1 MPAKKRLPEGLGR
14 ALVVARLIRGWY
26 QEDLAQA
33 SGVRISRI
41 SDYEREVRQ
50 PKMPTLERLAAA
62 LGFTVAELFELPSTI
77 RRLSDRWRTA
87 GTEPAGPGGR
97 SRGGRELARAVMELL
112 IADAAEAPLRSQP
125 SEAASALAEER
136 RLAPALW
143 ARLKDRPEEEWREM
157 VRDDA
162 AFHSA
167 GFAELLCEESVNAAG
182 NSAQRARHL
191 AELAVEVAERVP
203 GEEAWRCRV
212 QGYTRPHLANAE
224 RVAGD
229 LRAAD
234 AELDRAAEL
243 WRAGEAG
250 DPGLLNEAR
259 VLGLEAALRRDG
271 HRLSEAVALFDRALG
286 IDRWGETPT
295 LLIGKAKVLERLGR
309 FEEAVVLLRQAGGG
323 LDAKEEP
330 RKVLIVR
337 ELLLLN
343 LCHFGRHREAELL
356 VGEVRALAC
365 QLGNQLDLVRV
376 DWLQGR
382 IAAGLGRHDEAIAL
396 LERVRRKF
404 VDDKIAYDAALV
416 TLELAEIHAIL
427 GHRAEVRALARE
439 SAPIFEEQEVHAEAR
454 RALELFRRAA
464 EEERLTAE
472 LVRAVIVYLYRARQ
486 DPRLRF
492 KRSR

>member
-14 ALVVARLIRGWY
+14 ALVMARLIRGWY
-26 QEDLAQA
+26 QEDLAEA

-62 LGFTVAELFELPSTI
+62 LDFTVAELFELPSTI
-77 RRLSDRWRTA
+77 RRLSVRRRTA
-87 GTEPAGPGGR
+87 GTEPAGLGGR
-97 SRGGRELARAVMELL
+97 SLGRELARAVMELL

-162 AFHSA
+162 TFHSA

-182 NSAQRARHL
+182 DSAQRARHL

-212 QGYTRPHLANAE
+212 QGYTRPHLANAV
-224 RVAGD
+224 RVGGD
-229 LRAAD
+229 LPAAD
-234 AELDRAAEL
+234 AELERAAEL
-243 WRAGEAG
+243 WRMGAVA

-259 VLGLEAALRRDG
+259 VLHIEAALRRNG
-271 HRLSEAVALFDRALG
+271 CRLSEAVALYDRGLAV
-286 IDRWGETPT
+286 DCWGETPA
-295 LLIGKAKVLERLGR
+295 LLMGKARALEGQGR
-309 FEEAVVLLRQAGGG
+309 FDEAVVLLRQAWAR
-323 LDAKEEP
+323 LDIEAEP
-330 RKVLIVR
+330 RKHWIVR
-337 ELLLLN
+337 ALLLLN
-343 LCHFGRHREAELL
+343 LCHLGRHREAELL
-356 VGEVRALAC
+356 IGEVRALAR

-376 DWLQGR
+376 DWVQGR
-382 IAAGLGRHDEAIAL
+382 IDSGLGRHEEAIAV
-396 LERVRRKF
+396 LERVRAKF
-404 VDDKIAYDAALV
+404 VEDEMAYDAALV
-416 TLELAEIHAIL
+416 TLELAEIHVTL
-427 GHRAEVRALARE
+427 GHRAEVKSLARE
-439 SAPIFEEQEVHAEAR
+439 SAPIFAQQGVHAEAR
-454 RALELFRRAA
+454 RALELFRQAALQDRA
-464 EEERLTAE
+464 TAQ
-472 LVRAVIVYLYRARQ
+472 LLRAVVNYLYRARH

-492 KRSR
+492 EATS

>member
-62 LGFTVAELFELPSTI
+62 LDFTVAELFELPSTI
-77 RRLSDRWRTA
+77 RRLSGRQRTA
-87 GTEPAGPGGR
+87 GTEPAGPG
-97 SRGGRELARAVMELL
+97 SRPWGGPELARAVMELL
-112 IADAAEAPLRSQP
+112 VADVAEAPLRLEP
-125 SEAASALAEER
+125 SEGALSLAEER

-143 ARLKDRPEEEWREM
+143 ARLVDCPEEDWRKL
-157 VRDDA
+157 VREDA
-162 AFHSA
+162 AFHST
-167 GFAELLCEESVNAAG
+167 GFAELLCEESINAAAD
-182 NSAQRARHL
+182 SAQRARHL

-212 QGYTRPHLANAE
+212 SGYVRPHLANAA

-229 LRAAD
+229 HRSAD
-234 AELDRAAEL
+234 AELERAAEL
-243 WRAGEAG
+243 WQAGAAA

-259 VLGLEAALRRDG
+259 VLHIEAALRREG
-271 HRLSEAVALFDRALG
+271 HRLPEALALFDRALT

-295 LLIGKAKVLERLGR
+295 LLIGKAKVLDRLGR
-309 FEEAVVLLRQAGGG
+309 FEEAVVLLRQAGGC

-330 RKVLIVR
+330 RKALIVR

-343 LCHFGRHREAELL
+343 LCHLGRHREAELL
-356 VGEVRALAC
+356 IGEVRALAC

-382 IAAGLGRHDEAIAL
+382 IAEGLGRHDEAIAL
-396 LERVRRKF
+396 FERVRRKF
-404 VDDKIAYDAALV
+404 VDDEIAYDAALV

-427 GHRAEVRALARE
+427 GHRAEVKALARE
-439 SAPIFEEQEVHAEAR
+439 SAPIFEQQGVHAEAR
-454 RALELFRRAA
+454 RALELFRQAA
-464 EEERLTAE
+464 EAERLTVE

-492 KRSR
+492 ERIR